1 MPFSILM
8 LFNFYNKFFY
18 LCSKL
23 LKPKIT
29 IRNHEIQQ

>member
-1 MPFSILM
+1 MVFSILK
-8 LFNFYNKFFY
+8 LFNFYNKFCY

-29 IRNHEIQQ
+29 IQNHEIQQ